1 MASNIKTYIVVVF
14 LIVISSKAF
23 IWEVDAEGDCGRNS
37 IFQEAVSFRPCLGSA
52 QNARIKVPAACCAKV
67 ASLLRTAPRCL
78 CAVLLSP
85 IAKQVGVKPQI
96 GVTIPKRCNIKN
108 RYAGRKCGVPHQ
120 RGVMIGEGETRKNV
134 KSALNKFTLS
144 RRKGRLDEHH
154 PTPDRPDQR
163 HLLRWERPQCF
174 LLGGPTIYGS

>member
-1 MASNIKTYIVVVF
+1 MASNIKTCIVVVF
-14 LIVISSKAF
+14 LIVLSSKAF

-52 QNARIKVPAACCAKV
+52 QNARINVPAACCAKV
-67 ASLLRTAPRCL
+67 ASLLRTVPRCL

-108 RYAGRKCGVPHQ
+108 RYAGRKCGGYTVP
-120 RGVMIGEGETRKNV
+120 
-134 KSALNKFTLS
+134 L
-144 RRKGRLDEHH
+144 
-154 PTPDRPDQR
+154 
-163 HLLRWERPQCF
+163 
-174 LLGGPTIYGS
+174 

>member
-108 RYAGRKCGVPHQ
+108 RYAGRKCGGYTVP
-120 RGVMIGEGETRKNV
+120 
-134 KSALNKFTLS
+134 L
-144 RRKGRLDEHH
+144 
-154 PTPDRPDQR
+154 
-163 HLLRWERPQCF
+163 
-174 LLGGPTIYGS
+174 